1 MFSEWFLFFAF
12 LLVVCGDCFH
22 FCFFLKK
29 NSGRVYW

>member
-22 FCFFLKK
+22 FCFLKKK

>member
-22 FCFFLKK
+22 LKK
-29 NSGRVYW
+29 KKKTNSGRVYW

>member
-22 FCFFLKK
+22 FCFSFVFLKK
-29 NSGRVYW
+29 KKFW

>member
-22 FCFFLKK
+22 LKK
-29 NSGRVYW
+29 KKTNSGRVYW